1 MYTYFD
7 KYVEIC
13 DENKNGGGDVFYT
26 NKIIFN
32 LTIMKLFSL
41 KEQENYSY

>member
-7 KYVEIC
+7 KYLEIC
-13 DENKNGGGDVFYT
+13 DENKKGGGVFYT
-26 NKIIFN
+26 NKNIFN
-32 LTIMKLFSL
+32 LIIMKLFSL